1 MNNALNF
8 GRRFICETRKEINV
22 FSLAMFKL
30 KHGKVTLFCV
40 DIAAA
45 FNSCM

>member
-1 MNNALNF
+1 MKL
-8 GRRFICETRKEINV
+8 ERKSML

-30 KHGKVTLFCV
+30 KHGKVTLLCV